1 MTVKED
7 LPTPTILVI
16 DDSAE
21 HLELVRRILT
31 ARGCRVLVAADA
43 ETGLQ
48 LAVEQPP
55 DVFVIDLGL
64 PDIDGQTLI
73 GRLRHM
79 AMFADTPI
87 IACTA
92 WPEETARSMVEMYG
106 CTDYISKP
114 IRIAD
119 FADRI
124 TSYLHR

>member
-1 MTVKED
+1 MTKDDRLV
-7 LPTPTILVI
+7 PSILII
-16 DDSAE
+16 DDNLE
-21 HLELVRRILT
+21 HLELVRRTLT
-31 ARGCRVLVAADA
+31 ARGYQVFLTPNA

-48 LAVEQPP
+48 LAIEQQPN
-55 DVFVIDLGL
+55 VLVIDLGL

-73 GRLRHM
+73 GHLRHM

-106 CTDYISKP
+106 CNGYISKP
-114 IRIAD
+114 IRTAD

-124 TSYLHR
+124 ASYLRR

>member
-1 MTVKED
+1 MVIKED
-7 LPTPTILVI
+7 RPTPTILVV
-16 DDSAE
+16 DDNSE

-31 ARGCRVLVAADA
+31 ARGYRVFLAADA
-43 ETGLQ
+43 ETGLR

-106 CTDYISKP
+106 CNDYISKP
-114 IRIAD
+114 IRTAD
-119 FADRI
+119 FVNRI
-124 TSYLHR
+124 TTYLRR

>member
-1 MTVKED
+1 MIKED
-7 LPTPTILVI
+7 RPTPTILVV
-16 DDSAE
+16 DDNAE

-31 ARGCRVLVAADA
+31 ARGYRVLLAADA

-48 LAVEQPP
+48 LAVEQQPN
-55 DVFVIDLGL
+55 VFVIDLGL

-79 AMFADTPI
+79 AAFTKTPI

-106 CTDYISKP
+106 CDDYISKP
-114 IRIAD
+114 IRTAD

-124 TSYLHR
+124 TAYLHR